1 MRHKNAGRQ
10 FGRDT
15 KHRRSLFRNLVT
27 ALLEHGRIETTLMKA
42 KEIGPIAEKMITIG
56 KRGNLNDRRLA
67 LAYIKS
73 ESVVRRLFEHL
84 SPHFLDRAGGYTR
97 IVRTR
102 RRLGDSAE
110 MAIVELI
117 GIGKEADKKEAT

>member
-73 ESVVRRLFEHL
+73 ESVVRRLFEFL

-110 MAIVELI
+110 MAIIELI
-117 GIGKEADKKEAT
+117 GIGKEADKKETT

>member
-42 KEIGPIAEKMITIG
+42 KEIRPIAEKMITIG
-56 KRGNLNDRRLA
+56 KRGNLHDRRLA

-73 ESVVRRLFEHL
+73 ESVVTRLFESL

-117 GIGKEADKKEAT
+117 GIGKEADKKEAG

>member
-42 KEIGPIAEKMITIG
+42 KEIRPIAEKMITIG
-56 KRGNLNDRRLA
+56 KRGNLHDRRLA

-73 ESVVRRLFEHL
+73 ESVVTKLFESL

-117 GIGKEADKKEAT
+117 GIGKEADKKEAD

>member
-1 MRHKNAGRQ
+1 MRHNKAGKQ
-10 FGRDT
+10 LGRDS

-27 ALLEHGRIETTLMKA
+27 ALLEHGRIETTLVKA
-42 KEIGPIAEKMITIG
+42 KTVRPIAEKMITIG
-56 KRGNLNDRRLA
+56 KRGSLHDRRQA

-73 ESVVRRLFEHL
+73 ESVVTKLFESL
-84 SPHFLDRAGGYTR
+84 SPRFLDRSGGYTR

-110 MAIVELI
+110 MAILELVN
-117 GIGKEADKKEAT
+117 IGKDAGKKETT

>member
-56 KRGNLNDRRLA
+56 KRGNLHDRRLA

-73 ESVVRRLFEHL
+73 ESVVRRLFESL

>member
-42 KEIGPIAEKMITIG
+42 NCREDDNHREE
-56 KRGNLNDRRLA
+56 R
-67 LAYIKS
+67 KS
-73 ESVVRRLFEHL
+73 S
-84 SPHFLDRAGGYTR
+84 
-97 IVRTR
+97 
-102 RRLGDSAE
+102 
-110 MAIVELI
+110 
-117 GIGKEADKKEAT
+117 